1 MKMSIQRHPE
11 TGKIIA
17 RKFTLEQIEEAN
29 DQQAGFCIA
38 CGAWRDCCE
47 PDAREY
53 TCEECGL
60 PHVYGAQEL
69 VIMGRV
75 VSEF

>member
-1 MKMSIQRHPE
+1 MMMSIQRHPD
-11 TGKIIA
+11 TSKIIDK
-17 RKFTLEQIEEAN
+17 KFTLEQIEEAD

-47 PDAREY
+47 ADAGKY

-60 PHVYGAQEL
+60 NQVYGAQEL
-69 VIMGRV
+69 VLMGRV
-75 VSEF
+75 IEEV